1 MRIGFQSGN
10 ENTLKK
16 SPESST
22 GLFGDAQG
30 KLILPDLPTAVLAT
44 LRGYKMGTYPKPLEG
59 IAKELGYH
67 PLSSATPEEM
77 AKIRDMIEGLETSWK
92 ES

>member
-10 ENTLKK
+10 QNTLKK
-16 SPESST
+16 SPEVST
-22 GLFGDAQG
+22 GLFGDIQG

-67 PLSSATPEEM
+67 PLSSATPEEL
-77 AKIRDMIEGLETSWK
+77 AEIKGRIEGLETSWK